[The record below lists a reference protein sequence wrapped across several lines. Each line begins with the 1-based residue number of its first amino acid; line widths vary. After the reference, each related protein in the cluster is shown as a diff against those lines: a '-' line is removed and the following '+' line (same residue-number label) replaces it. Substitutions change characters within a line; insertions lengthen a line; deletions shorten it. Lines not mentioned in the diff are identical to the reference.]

1 MIKFVLETREDLETA
16 YQMYKALEYNEKLKE
31 YAWGRDK
38 FEMEKSER
46 LRTMKKALEVYR
58 QEGTDKDSLD
68 SCLDMLMYYIDCKY
82 TLTEGE
88 KNRILSVTDIDKIVA
103 VVDALMSSQNK
114 ENILKLL

>member
-38 FEMEKSER
+38 FEMEKAES
-46 LRTMKKALEVYR
+46 LRTMKKALKVYR
-58 QEGTDKDSLD
+58 RDGMDKESLD
-68 SCLDMLMYYIDCKY
+68 ASHGLIIYYIETKY
-82 TLTEGE
+82 TLSEDE
-88 KNRILSVTDIDKIVA
+88 KNHILSVTNIDKLDA